1 MELVAEITHWVPAM
15 KLLSLALAAIF
26 FAFGIAKFARYEQDA
41 VKTLVAG
48 HPILRFGPKLMTPAG
63 FSIFLGIV
71 ELSTALLLVLG
82 IFFPSFGLLG
92 GLLGVLTFLVT
103 LSLFPYVQY
112 FEEEA
117 GRLFLSSRG
126 QFLMKDFGLLV
137 ACLAI
142 AHHHALAL
150 V

>member
-1 MELVAEITHWVPAM
+1 MELLAEIIRWVPAM
-15 KLLSLALAAIF
+15 KILSLALAAVF

-48 HPILRFGPKLMTPAG
+48 HPVLRFGPKLMTSAG

-82 IFFPSFGLLG
+82 IVFPSLGLLG

-103 LSLFPYVQY
+103 LSLFPFVQY

-126 QFLMKDFGLLV
+126 QFLMKDLGLLA

-142 AHHHALAL
+142 AHHFALAL

>member
-1 MELVAEITHWVPAM
+1 
-15 KLLSLALAAIF
+15 
-26 FAFGIAKFARYEQDA
+26 
-41 VKTLVAG
+41 
-48 HPILRFGPKLMTPAG
+48 
-63 FSIFLGIV
+63 LGNV
-71 ELSTALLLVLG
+71 G
-82 IFFPSFGLLG
+82 FFPSFGLLG